1 MATNE
6 KPAENKPNVKGPQTT
21 AKRIQVPRPN
31 KISRPE
37 VDGINR
43 TAEGFL
49 QLYYDLM
56 DGSQRDARIT
66 LLYRDTSLMI
76 WNGETITG
84 VEKIKEFLAK
94 MPESKHEIQSW
105 DCHPIPGSATTTS
118 PPILITVSGTVLH
131 GTMPTKIPQT
141 KKPGVLPRVF
151 SQTFVLAHDPASQ
164 PPATT
169 SDQPASNEVYYV
181 RSDTLRFV
189 G

>member
-6 KPAENKPNVKGPQTT
+6 KPTENKQNVKGPQTA

-56 DGSQRDARIT
+56 DGSQRDANIV

-84 VEKIKEFLAK
+84 AEKAQFLAK

-105 DCHPIPGSATTTS
+105 DCHPIPGHATATS

-131 GTMPTKIPQT
+131 GTMPAKIPQT

-151 SQTFVLAHDPASQ
+151 SQTFVLAPDPTSQ

-169 SDQPASNEVYYV
+169 TPEQATNGVYYV